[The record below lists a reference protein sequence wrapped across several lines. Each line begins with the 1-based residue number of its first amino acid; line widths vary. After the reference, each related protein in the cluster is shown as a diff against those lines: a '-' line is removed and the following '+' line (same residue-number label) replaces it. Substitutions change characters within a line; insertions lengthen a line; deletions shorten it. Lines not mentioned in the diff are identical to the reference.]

1 MSEYMT
7 RMRFFWQCLDPS
19 VFGKAQF
26 LITMVT
32 KIVNKQLYSDKH
44 KHMYIHIY
52 IYTICIHITLERSRL
67 STLIQIF
74 TCITNETGMI
84 QDEYWYKLM

>member
-7 RMRFFWQCLDPS
+7 RMRFFWECLDPS

-32 KIVNKQLYSDKH
+32 KIVNKQLCTMKN
-44 KHMYIHIY
+44 INTCTY
-52 IYTICIHITLERSRL
+52 IYNMYTTHITLERSRL
-67 STLIQIF
+67 STLI
-74 TCITNETGMI
+74 
-84 QDEYWYKLM
+84 

>member
-52 IYTICIHITLERSRL
+52 IYIYNMYTHNIGKIKV
-67 STLIQIF
+67 
-74 TCITNETGMI
+74 
-84 QDEYWYKLM
+84 EYLNINIYMYNK